1 MLFCPLDAIDLGTFL
16 SDHASLFGLD
26 AYALPGGT
34 ITKETTI
41 TLPFQGPA
49 GLACDSEVTNGV
61 SDLNSTDDWQ
71 QLY

>member
-26 AYALPGGT
+26 AYALPRA
-34 ITKETTI
+34 ITKETTVS
-41 TLPFQGPA
+41 LPFQGSA

-61 SDLNSTDDWQ
+61 SDLNSNNWQ